1 MRYKEL
7 LTTSRKGGLN
17 GRYRKKNGRVL
28 AGSTSIGP
36 ICILHDEDD
45 LNVGDGD
52 PYIPGKQ
59 SRKGL
64 ALTPSPQRASSH
76 RQRYLERSR
85 HGQRRAP
92 PPISSHSWVLSITW
106 RRTTSSPL
114 SPTNHWYS
122 PVSRERMSLLDGKR
136 NTMMHSK

>member
-64 ALTPSPQRASSH
+64 ALTLGSLGISLASDPKNDPH
-76 RQRYLERSR
+76 QTRTEKR
-85 HGQRRAP
+85 GQKHTATVAE
-92 PPISSHSWVLSITW
+92 WMVLGIQTI
-106 RRTTSSPL
+106 P
-114 SPTNHWYS
+114 
-122 PVSRERMSLLDGKR
+122 
-136 NTMMHSK
+136 